1 MPRTRRTYHRYII
14 ALLVAAPVAKA
25 TPEFSYYPDP
35 SLPDIAAVTFL
46 PGNRP
51 VISYNP
57 ALCKQAGASLCEFY
71 RYHEI
76 AHIVLDHNNRED
88 LSIQDKERE
97 ADQWAA
103 KHAPM
108 RSVKAAFRYFLSGGG
123 STPTHGSSRI
133 RAERMIAST
142 EVRLKPD

>member
-1 MPRTRRTYHRYII
+1 MPKTRRSYYLYII
-14 ALLVAAPVAKA
+14 SLLLAAPLAKA
-25 TPEFSYYPDP
+25 TPGFSYFPDP
-35 SLPDIAAVTFL
+35 SLPDIASVTFL

-76 AHIVLDHNNRED
+76 AHIVLNHNNRED

-97 ADQWAA
+97 ADRWAA
-103 KHAPM
+103 KYAPM

-123 STPTHGSSRI
+123 STPTHGSSRV

-142 EVRLKPD
+142 EIRLKSD

>member
-1 MPRTRRTYHRYII
+1 MPNITRNCYLCII
-14 ALLVAAPVAKA
+14 TLLLAAPLAKA
-25 TPEFSYYPDP
+25 TPDISYYPDP

-57 ALCKQAGASLCEFY
+57 ALCKQAGAALCEFY

-76 AHIVLDHNNRED
+76 AHIILKHNDRDD
-88 LSIQDKERE
+88 LTIQDKERE
-97 ADQWAA
+97 ADRWAA

-108 RSVKAAFRYFLSGGG
+108 RCVKAAFRFFLSGGG

-133 RAERMIAST
+133 RAERMIASRET
-142 EVRLKPD
+142 RMQPN